1 MEDYR
6 IIEKFRFSTDSL
18 IQEWAIYC
26 GLNESIEEFKD
37 LDIIILAR

>member
-1 MEDYR
+1 MKNYR
-6 IIEKFRFSTDSL
+6 IIKEFQFSTDAL

-37 LDIIILAR
+37 LDILVR